1 MSKRTREQ
9 ILEQMHPEVSKME
22 LEIQKR
28 LSKSR
33 INYFSNHPFCLLT
46 TVPDLY
52 FPEKGIAIY
61 LDGPVHKGKEG
72 RDEDLR
78 EKLATRHNIKVI
90 SIEYRSYS
98 KSEVER
104 VWKEIQEAI
113 ER

>member
-1 MSKRTREQ
+1 MRKRTREQ
-9 ILEQMHPEVSKME
+9 ILEQMHPNISKME
-22 LEIQKR
+22 IEIQKR

-78 EKLATRHNIKVI
+78 EKLSTRYSIKVV
-90 SIEYRSYS
+90 SIEYRSYN
-98 KSEVER
+98 KSEMER
-104 VWKEIQEAI
+104 VWNEILEAI
-113 ER
+113 K